1 VKKEKDEGVKFIADR
16 MLGTLTRYLRFM
28 GYDTLSANSLKGG
41 DTREDT
47 ALLGIARAEGR
58 ILLTRD
64 RELARRGGEMAVF
77 VGGDD
82 VMAQIRTLSSLGL
95 ITPVVV
101 MDRCSLCNTELRPA
115 TDAEIEGADYA
126 PEERGSIEFF
136 LCPTCHK
143 IYWMGSHGRK
153 LVESLRKCLEPPSSG
168 RGCDGSSRAD
178 PGSSRDG

>member
-1 VKKEKDEGVKFIADR
+1 MKFIADR

-28 GYDTLSANSLKGG
+28 GYDTLSANSLKAG

-77 VGGDD
+77 VEGDD
-82 VMAQIRTLSSLGL
+82 VMAQIRILHTLGL

-101 MDRCSLCNTELRPA
+101 MDRCSLCNTGLRPA
-115 TDAEIEGADYA
+115 TDAEVEAADYV
-126 PEERGSIEFF
+126 PEEKGSIEFF
-136 LCPTCHK
+136 LCPACLK
-143 IYWMGSHGRK
+143 LYWMGSHGRN
-153 LVESLRKCLEPPSSG
+153 LMADLRKNLESQPSEG
-168 RGCDGSSRAD
+168 DCGGSSQAD
-178 PGSSRDG
+178 PGSSRDT

>member
-1 VKKEKDEGVKFIADR
+1 VKKERKEGVKFIADR

-28 GYDTLSANSLKGG
+28 GYDTLSANSLAAG

-77 VGGDD
+77 VEGDD
-82 VMAQIRTLSSLGL
+82 VMAQIRMLHSLGL
-95 ITPVVV
+95 ITPIVA

-115 TDAEIEGADYA
+115 TTAEVEEADYV
-126 PEERGSIEFF
+126 PEERVSIEFF
-136 LCPTCHK
+136 LCPACHK
-143 IYWMGSHGRK
+143 LYWMGSHGRN
-153 LVESLRKCLEPPSSG
+153 LVASLRKNLDHQPAEGKGGES
-168 RGCDGSSRAD
+168 AHTD
-178 PGSSRDG
+178 PGSTRDD

>member
-1 VKKEKDEGVKFIADR
+1 MRFIADR

-28 GYDTLSANSLKGG
+28 GYDTLSANTLKAG

-77 VGGDD
+77 VEGDD
-82 VMAQIRTLSSLGL
+82 VMAQVRMLHSLGL
-95 ITPVVV
+95 ITPIVA

-115 TDAEIEGADYA
+115 TDAEVEEADYVT
-126 PEERGSIEFF
+126 EERISIEFF

-143 IYWMGSHGRK
+143 LYWMGSHGRN
-153 LVESLRKCLEPPSSG
+153 LEASLRKNLEHRSPERECG
-168 RGCDGSSRAD
+168 GSSPAD
-178 PGSSRDG
+178 PGRSRDD

>member
-1 VKKEKDEGVKFIADR
+1 MRFIADR

-28 GYDTLSANSLKGG
+28 GYDTLSANSLKAG

-47 ALLGIARAEGR
+47 AILGIARAEGR

-77 VGGDD
+77 VEGDD
-82 VMAQIRTLSSLGL
+82 VMAQIRILHSLGL

-115 TDAEIEGADYA
+115 TDAEVAGADYA
-126 PEERGSIEFF
+126 PEERISIVFF
-136 LCPTCHK
+136 LCPACNK
-143 IYWMGSHGRK
+143 LYWMGSHGK
-153 LVESLRKCLEPPSSG
+153 NLVASLRKNLESP
-168 RGCDGSSRAD
+168 
-178 PGSSRDG
+178 